1 MADIFST
8 ADELTFSS
16 EIRNPLKAVEDIIFT
31 NFHFRPS
38 YVKVNLAKTREGPK
52 SRDYTLELSPIQDKQ
67 GLYVIFE
74 TPKDNSPVSSI
85 LYVGKTGKTGKMGSM
100 GSSDAVFYKTDK
112 TDGGSGGGSGRIPHH
127 IVGDVR
133 DEDTIFARDSKY
145 KRDSKEYHDFVDR
158 YSVLCMIIDS
168 EQIGDHFEELLIW
181 WEAYLVFALMP
192 KMNETLEINFDIK
205 VISSSTTIQEQLTK
219 MITDAL
225 SDISI
230 SSYKVQ
236 ALKP

>member
-85 LYVGKTGKTGKMGSM
+85 LYVGKTGKTGKMRSM
-100 GSSDAVFYKTDK
+100 GSSDAVFYKTD
-112 TDGGSGGGSGRIPHH
+112 GSSGGGSGRIPHH
-127 IVGDVR
+127 IVGSVG

-145 KRDSKEYHDFVDR
+145 KMDSKEYHDFVDR

-181 WEAYLVFALMP
+181 WEAYLVFALTP

-205 VISSSTTIQEQLTK
+205 VISSSTTVQEQLTK

>member
-85 LYVGKTGKTGKMGSM
+85 LYVGKTGKTGKMRSM
-100 GSSDAVFYKTDK
+100 GSSDAVFYKTD
-112 TDGGSGGGSGRIPHH
+112 GSSGGGSGRIPHH
-127 IVGDVR
+127 IVGDVG

-145 KRDSKEYHDFVDR
+145 KMDSKEYHDFVDR

-181 WEAYLVFALMP
+181 WEAYLV
-192 KMNETLEINFDIK
+192 LEINFDIK
-205 VISSSTTIQEQLTK
+205 VISSSTTVQEQLTK
-219 MITDAL
+219 MITDSL

-230 SSYKVQ
+230 SSYKVT

>member
-8 ADELTFSS
+8 ADDLTFSS

-85 LYVGKTGKTGKMGSM
+85 LYVGKTGKTGKM